1 MARWGQG
8 SVFKRGNIWW
18 VQYYRH
24 GKAYNES
31 SRSDSQRV
39 AQRLLRQRM
48 GEITSAKFVGPSEE
62 RLTFEDIAAD
72 LTRDYEIN
80 GRRAIV
86 SLPYWL
92 AHLRRYFGTDRAV
105 DITADRV
112 RAYTSER
119 RKAGAAN
126 GSINREL
133 TALKRMFSLAV
144 HGGRLGAAPFI
155 KLLEENN
162 VRQGFVEPGDFA
174 RLRNALP
181 GYLRDPVAFLYFS
194 AWRKG
199 EMQSLEWRDVDL
211 LGCAVRLRLENSKNG
226 HGRVLKLKGELLDII
241 ARASENRRP
250 DCPFV
255 FHEDGRP
262 IGDFRK
268 AWRNACRAAR
278 LIGILIHDLRRSG
291 VRNMIRAGTPE
302 RVAMA
307 ISGHKTRSMLDRYNI
322 VSEAD
327 LDAAIERTGIYV
339 EQHQNPKVTPL
350 PVREVS

>member
-1 MARWGQG
+1 
-8 SVFKRGNIWW
+8 
-18 VQYYRH
+18 
-24 GKAYNES
+24 
-31 SRSDSQRV
+31 
-39 AQRLLRQRM
+39 
-48 GEITSAKFVGPSEE
+48 
-62 RLTFEDIAAD
+62 
-72 LTRDYEIN
+72 
-80 GRRAIV
+80 
-86 SLPYWL
+86 
-92 AHLRRYFGTDRAV
+92 
-105 DITADRV
+105 
-112 RAYTSER
+112 
-119 RKAGAAN
+119 
-126 GSINREL
+126 
-133 TALKRMFSLAV
+133 MFSLAV

-181 GYLRDPVAFLYFS
+181 DYLRDPVAFLYFS

-199 EMQSLEWRDVDL
+199 EMQSLEWRDIDL
-211 LGCAVRLRLENSKNG
+211 LGCAVRLRLENSKMGTAEYSSSRANCSTSS
-226 HGRVLKLKGELLDII
+226 
-241 ARASENRRP
+241 RASENRRP

-268 AWRNACRAAR
+268 AWRNACRTAG

-327 LDAAIERTGIYV
+327 LDAAVERTGIYV
-339 EQHQNPKVTPL
+339 EQQQNPKVTPL
-350 PVREVS
+350 PVREVA